1 MRVYL
6 DTCVIQDL
14 KKENNKDLLEAI
26 IQSKGE
32 LIYCFSEA
40 HLYDLARDKTDE
52 KFGDML
58 FMEQIV
64 GNNCFHYDKGF
75 IGDYFTPTEYYNRFK
90 WPGIASANEFITGLT
105 EGDDVFGRLT
115 KSFLS
120 AIPMN
125 FKDSISQSQQLPEDM
140 PQDLAEVLLSSSNMY
155 EFMLNMTNYSDT
167 LSVEQSKFK
176 EQLQYLHKNSL
187 TNNLSLLGIEG
198 YDGTTITDKEKF
210 LTSYEDY
217 FLKNANGKGKY
228 RYDLFTDMY
237 NGLELGGF
245 VPGKPRK
252 QKMMNMINDGK
263 HAFFGGFCDIVVS
276 KDDDFI
282 NKAKFMYDLREVD
295 TQVLNMTEFA
305 DFLNNRVHGRQ
316 FSDLETEIARES
328 TNINVLFD
336 IDENGQRT
344 IGKRLSDTYYG
355 YFNTIIYHSN
365 GYIYFTK
372 QNNLFGDGTLVK
384 EIAFCIN
391 QLYDEFGL
399 DYNSRGEWIDGE
411 MVKGS
416 ENDWYGRV
424 WRVSDKAG
432 IELKFMEKLGLYIIY
447 GIMPG
452 NSNDQAKYQPAHSE

>member
-14 KKENNKDLLEAI
+14 KNENKKELLESI

-40 HLYDLARDKTDE
+40 HLHDLARDKTDE
-52 KFGDML
+52 KFADMT

-64 GNNCFHYDKGF
+64 DNNCFHYDKGF
-75 IGDYFTPTEYYNRFK
+75 FVDNFTPIEYYRRFD
-90 WPGIASANEFITGLT
+90 WSGAASATELITGLT
-105 EGDDVFGRLT
+105 EGDNVFGGLI
-115 KSFLS
+115 KSLLS
-120 AIPMN
+120 AIPIN
-125 FKDSISQSQQLPEDM
+125 FKDSIPQGQQLPEDM
-140 PQDLAEVLLSSSNMY
+140 PQELADMLLNSSNMY
-155 EFMLNMTNYSDT
+155 EWMLAMTNYSDT
-167 LSVEQSKFK
+167 LSAEQSKFK
-176 EQLQYLHKNSL
+176 EQLQYLHKNTL
-187 TNNLSLLGIEG
+187 ANNTSLLKIEG
-198 YDGTTITDKEKF
+198 YDGTTIIDKEKF
-210 LTSYEDY
+210 RTSYAEY
-217 FLKNANGKGKY
+217 FLKNTNGKGKY

-237 NGLELGGF
+237 NGLEFGGF

-282 NKAKFMYDLREVD
+282 NKAKFMYDLHELD
-295 TQVLNMTEFA
+295 TQILNMTEFA
-305 DFLNNRVHGRQ
+305 DFLNNWVYGRR
-316 FSDLETEIARES
+316 FSDLVTEIAREE
-328 TNINVLFD
+328 TNKNTLYD
-336 IDENGQRT
+336 ISENKQRAVYR
-344 IGKRLSDTYYG
+344 RLSDTYYG
-355 YFNTIIYHSN
+355 YFNTIINHSN

-372 QNNLFGDGTLVK
+372 QNNLFGDGMLVK

-411 MVKGS
+411 MIKGS
-416 ENDWYGRV
+416 EEEWYGRV

-432 IELKFMEKLGLYIIY
+432 IELKFMDKLGLYIIY
-447 GIMPG
+447 GIMPE
-452 NSNDQAKYQPAHSE
+452 NSNELKDVTPKIQ